1 MGNCNGCEENNI
13 PTVNEEALE
22 CTEFI
27 SADFVK
33 TTKYQS
39 YLKIGIGKSLTY
51 VIDTIAKYIKKVNDR
66 VDALYIYD
74 TYVALLNQTGTT
86 APVATVSHNTF
97 SSSIVWTRTSS
108 GKYRGTLTGAFPANK
123 TIITLGS
130 FNKSWGEDVIAFRV
144 DNNTIAVES
153 GTGVDFINDGVLTN
167 LPIDIKVYF

>member
-1 MGNCNGCEENNI
+1 MGNCNDCQENNI

-27 SADFVK
+27 SADCVK
-33 TTKYQS
+33 TSKYQS

-74 TYVALLNQTGTT
+74 TYVALLNQSGTS
-86 APVATVSHNTF
+86 APVATVSHSTF
-97 SSSIVWTRTSS
+97 PSLITWTRTSS
-108 GKYRGTLTGAFPANK
+108 GKYVGTLAGGFPAGK
-123 TIITLGS
+123 TIITLGA
-130 FNKSWGEDVIAFRV
+130 FEKTWGEDVRAYRIN
-144 DNNTIAVES
+144 DDTIAVES
-153 GTGVDFINDGVLTN
+153 GTSTDFINDGVITN